1 METLLRLWA
10 EVSPEAKS
18 FVILTFAGLLGALA
32 TTALEHKP
40 VIMPRWRNGA
50 LYLGF
55 IGTLM
60 ISIVAAH
67 AVDHGFST
75 ALVGAVCGGATLKR
89 LKTEVDRGFD
99 RHGGTGRGGT
109 R

>member
-10 EVSPEAKS
+10 ETSSEAKS
-18 FVILTFAGLLGALA
+18 FVVLTFAGVLGALA
-32 TTALEHKP
+32 TTALEHRP
-40 VIMPRWRNGA
+40 VILPKWRNGA

-55 IGTLM
+55 VGTLV

-75 ALVGAVCGGATLKR
+75 ALVGAVGGGATLKR
-89 LKTEVDRGFD
+89 LKSEVDRGFD
-99 RHGGTGRGGT
+99 RHSTRGGG
-109 R
+109 RR